1 MSILNQ
7 LKFSA
12 PVSGDDPV
20 ASARSSL
27 LRNLEAQLKAANAM
41 VDGKPSGLSERQKWY
56 NRRDHDG
63 NLLFCVKVQNKPIE
77 FQKGK
82 PFIVVEDDRQLPGV
96 VEKVIAAVQ
105 AGELDDKIEARV
117 KERQKSKSA
126 RS

>member
-1 MSILNQ
+1 
-7 LKFSA
+7 
-12 PVSGDDPV
+12 
-20 ASARSSL
+20 
-27 LRNLEAQLKAANAM
+27 
-41 VDGKPSGLSERQKWY
+41 
-56 NRRDHDG
+56 
-63 NLLFCVKVQNKPIE
+63 KPIE